1 MNFESY
7 FKDSKNTDI
16 IINIISILKIKIPL
30 LFEWFN

>member
-1 MNFESY
+1 MNFEPY